1 MVPAQSMVFSVSPVV
16 WITVIIVLV
25 VLFGASKLPDIA
37 RNVGK
42 SAKVLKEE
50 LTDLTAEDQAE
61 ASKSS
66 QLQSAPASPPESA
79 VAPAAQDSAENPS
92 QPE

>member
-1 MVPAQSMVFSVSPVV
+1 MVPAHVMLFSVSPVV

-25 VLFGASKLPDIA
+25 VVFGAAKLPDIA

-50 LTDLTAEDQAE
+50 LNDLTDDGKAV
-61 ASKSS
+61 
-66 QLQSAPASPPESA
+66 ESA
-79 VAPAAQDSAENPS
+79 EKSEKKDADGGAAAGGASDAGESK
-92 QPE
+92 

>member
-1 MVPAQSMVFSVSPVV
+1 MVPAQIMLFSVSPAV

-25 VLFGASKLPDIA
+25 VVFGAAKLPDIA

-50 LTDLTAEDQAE
+50 LNDLTEDGKTIE
-61 ASKSS
+61 GKET
-66 QLQSAPASPPESA
+66 SAKDDDAKGTDA
-79 VAPAAQDSAENPS
+79 DSAK
-92 QPE
+92 